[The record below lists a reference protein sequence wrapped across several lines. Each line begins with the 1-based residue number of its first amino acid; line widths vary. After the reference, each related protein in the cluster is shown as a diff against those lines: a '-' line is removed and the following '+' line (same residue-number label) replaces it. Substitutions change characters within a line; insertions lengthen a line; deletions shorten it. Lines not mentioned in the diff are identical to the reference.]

1 MKFITLGKLM
11 DILQSYKDNFGEDIP
26 VLLSDKNSP
35 DSLTN
40 LIGAYV
46 IDIVDQ
52 ETDESQEVILLCN
65 MEEDELTSDPGFD
78 FSDDEEKESDEVF
91 HEDDSKVSL
100 SHSQTC

>member
-1 MKFITLGKLM
+1 MKFITLGKLI

-78 FSDDEEKESDEVF
+78 FSDDEEGDPEEVF
-91 HEDDSKVSL
+91 YEDD
-100 SHSQTC
+100 

>member
-11 DILQSYKDNFGEDIP
+11 DILQTYRDEYGDNIP
-26 VLLSDKNSP
+26 ILLSDKNSP

-46 IDIVDQ
+46 IDIMDP

-65 MEEDELTSDPGFD
+65 MEEDELVNDSGFD
-78 FSDDEEKESDEVF
+78 FSDDEEKESEEVF
-91 HEDDSKVSL
+91 YEDD
-100 SHSQTC
+100 

>member
-46 IDIVDQ
+46 IDIMDP

-65 MEEDELTSDPGFD
+65 MEEDELVNDPGFD
-78 FSDDEEKESDEVF
+78 FSDDEEKESEEVF
-91 HEDDSKVSL
+91 YEDD
-100 SHSQTC
+100 

>member
-78 FSDDEEKESDEVF
+78 FSDDEEKESEKIF
-91 HEDDSKVSL
+91 YEDD
-100 SHSQTC
+100 

>member
-46 IDIVDQ
+46 IDITDQ

-65 MEEDELTSDPGFD
+65 MEEDELTSDGGFD
-78 FSDDEEKESDEVF
+78 FSDEEEEER
-91 HEDDSKVSL
+91 EDYED
-100 SHSQTC
+100 T

>member
-1 MKFITLGKLM
+1 MKFITLSKLM

-78 FSDDEEKESDEVF
+78 FSDDEDSEEVF
-91 HEDDSKVSL
+91 YEDD
-100 SHSQTC
+100 

>member
-26 VLLSDKNSP
+26 LLLSDKNSP

-78 FSDDEEKESDEVF
+78 FSDDDEKESEEVF
-91 HEDDSKVSL
+91 YEDD
-100 SHSQTC
+100 

>member
-26 VLLSDKNSP
+26 LLLSDKNSP

-78 FSDDEEKESDEVF
+78 FSDDEEKESEEVF
-91 HEDDSKVSL
+91 YEHD
-100 SHSQTC
+100 

>member
-46 IDIVDQ
+46 IDIEDQ
-52 ETDESQEVILLCN
+52 ETDESQEVILLRN

-78 FSDDEEKESDEVF
+78 FSDNEEKESEEVF
-91 HEDDSKVSL
+91 YEDD
-100 SHSQTC
+100 

>member
-46 IDIVDQ
+46 IDIADQ

-78 FSDDEEKESDEVF
+78 FSDDEEGDPEEVF
-91 HEDDSKVSL
+91 YEDD
-100 SHSQTC
+100 

>member
-11 DILQSYKDNFGEDIP
+11 DILQSYKENFGEDIP

-40 LIGAYV
+40 LVGAYV
-46 IDIVDQ
+46 IDIMDPK
-52 ETDESQEVILLCN
+52 TDESQEVILLCN

-78 FSDDEEKESDEVF
+78 FSDDEEEESEEVF
-91 HEDDSKVSL
+91 YEDD
-100 SHSQTC
+100 

>member
-1 MKFITLGKLM
+1 MKFITLGKLR

-40 LIGAYV
+40 LIRAYV

-78 FSDDEEKESDEVF
+78 FSDDEEGDPEEVF
-91 HEDDSKVSL
+91 YEDD
-100 SHSQTC
+100 

>member
-78 FSDDEEKESDEVF
+78 FSDDEEKESEEVF
-91 HEDDSKVSL
+91 YEDN
-100 SHSQTC
+100 

>member
-1 MKFITLGKLM
+1 MITYITLDRLI

-52 ETDESQEVILLCN
+52 ETNESQEVILLCN

-78 FSDDEEKESDEVF
+78 FSDDEEKESEEVF
-91 HEDDSKVSL
+91 YEDD
-100 SHSQTC
+100 

>member
-78 FSDDEEKESDEVF
+78 FSDNEENPEDVF
-91 HEDDSKVSL
+91 YEDD
-100 SHSQTC
+100 

>member
-65 MEEDELTSDPGFD
+65 MEEDELKSDRGFD
-78 FSDDEEKESDEVF
+78 FSEDEEKESDEVF
-91 HEDDSKVSL
+91 YEDD
-100 SHSQTC
+100 

>member
-78 FSDDEEKESDEVF
+78 FSDDEEKEPEEVF
-91 HEDDSKVSL
+91 YEDD
-100 SHSQTC
+100 

>member
-46 IDIVDQ
+46 IDIMDQ

-78 FSDDEEKESDEVF
+78 FSDDEETESEEVF
-91 HEDDSKVSL
+91 YEDD
-100 SHSQTC
+100 

>member
-1 MKFITLGKLM
+1 MEKTFQCYCLT
-11 DILQSYKDNFGEDIP
+11 
-26 VLLSDKNSP
+26 KNSP

-46 IDIVDQ
+46 IDIADQ

-78 FSDDEEKESDEVF
+78 FSDGEEER
-91 HEDDSKVSL
+91 EDYED
-100 SHSQTC
+100 T

>member
-11 DILQSYKDNFGEDIP
+11 NILQSYKDNFGEDIP

-65 MEEDELTSDPGFD
+65 MEEDELASDPGFD
-78 FSDDEEKESDEVF
+78 FSDDEEKESEEVF
-91 HEDDSKVSL
+91 YEDD
-100 SHSQTC
+100 